1 MTYDLKVRQNLK
13 CFADDGYHCVLLKGG
28 KKNCE
33 TCNFY
38 KPTRNYELDQK
49 RALKRLKS
57 LDKATRLGIAE
68 KYQIKG
74 IV

>member
-1 MTYDLKVRQNLK
+1 VTYDLKVRQNLK
-13 CFADDGYHCVLLKGG
+13 CFADSGYHCVLLKGG

-38 KPTRNYELDQK
+38 KPTRDYELDQE

-57 LDKATRLGIAE
+57 LDKAERLRIAE
-68 KYQIKG
+68 KYKVGG